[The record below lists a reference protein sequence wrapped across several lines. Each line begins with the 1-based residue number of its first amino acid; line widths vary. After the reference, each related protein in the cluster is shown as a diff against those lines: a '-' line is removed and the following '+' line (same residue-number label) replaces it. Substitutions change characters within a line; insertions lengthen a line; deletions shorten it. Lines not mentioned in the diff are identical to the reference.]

1 MIKTEDLSF
10 IVERKEEG
18 YEDVEVI
25 IKNCPIEFYDY
36 EKYYDFNSIISK
48 LKYLIFRDKE
58 VVSFCFNAMDIAKAR
73 VIILLEYEGKE
84 DINENPISIRLLDKN
99 YHIFISKPSIPIFIE
114 DLYFNYSDYFVPTF
128 FLNDVSYKGD
138 NYALDIEKE
147 KIAKKLCRIIFNKDN
162 IEYFWYGEKK
172 DLESMKV
179 NKGDKNE

>member
-1 MIKTEDLSF
+1 
-10 IVERKEEG
+10 
-18 YEDVEVI
+18 
-25 IKNCPIEFYDY
+25 
-36 EKYYDFNSIISK
+36 
-48 LKYLIFRDKE
+48 
-58 VVSFCFNAMDIAKAR
+58 MDIAKAR

-84 DINENPISIRLLDKN
+84 DINENPISIRLLDNN

-114 DLYFNYSDYFVPTF
+114 DLYFNYPDYFVPTF